1 MIRSMTGFGRDRM
14 ILNGREILVEIKSVN
29 HRFNEVT
36 ARVPR
41 QYLYIE
47 EPLKKIVSS
56 SISRG
61 KTEVSLTITNVEAA
75 DTKIQVNET
84 LAMNYI
90 NAMRSVN
97 TDLGLRDDLSLS
109 HLLRFPDVF
118 TLIKVSDNEEQILND
133 VVQVAQSA
141 VAKFISMRCCEGEKL
156 KEDVLS
162 KLEKI
167 ESMVSLIEE
176 KAPEMAENYKNRLYT
191 KISETLSDRTVD
203 EQRLITEVAIFSEKV
218 AVDEET
224 VRLKSHMIQFRNLLD
239 NEDIIG
245 RKLDFLIQEMNR
257 EANTIASK
265 AQGLEIIRT
274 VVDIKSEIEKIR
286 EQIQNIE

>member
-1 MIRSMTGFGRDRM
+1 MVRSMTGFGRERM
-14 ILNGREILVEIKSVN
+14 LLNGREILVEIKSVN

-47 EPLKKIVSS
+47 EPLKKCVQT

-61 KTEVSLTITNVEAA
+61 KTEVTLTITNIEAA
-75 DTKIQVNET
+75 DTVIQVNET
-84 LAMNYI
+84 LAENYI

-97 TDLGLRDDLSLS
+97 NDLGLRDDLSLS

-118 TLIKVSDNEEQILND
+118 TAVKVSDNEEQIQSD
-133 VVQVAQSA
+133 VITVAESA

-156 KEDVLS
+156 REDILS
-162 KLEKI
+162 KLDNIEK
-167 ESMVSLIEE
+167 MVSLIES
-176 KAPEMAENYKNRLYT
+176 KAPEMSENYKNRLYT
-191 KISETLSDRTVD
+191 KISEVLGDSSVD
-203 EQRLITEVAIFSEKV
+203 EQRIITEVAVFSEKV

-224 VRLKSHMIQFRNLLD
+224 VRLRSHIAQFRSLID
-239 NEDIIG
+239 SDDIIG

-265 AQGLEIIRT
+265 AQGLEIIQT